1 MARAKFI
8 GLQYPLTKTP
18 RGSFAQ
24 KTDVDQIKADILQL
38 LLTNPG
44 ERVML
49 PNFGTPL
56 RKLFFEPNDAM
67 LENDARKMIG
77 DALSQW
83 EPRVEITN
91 IIVTSKIPDA
101 LLHPDDPREDIEHIL
116 FIKIEFVDPKDITE
130 IQELVLE
137 IPLGGA

>member
-8 GLQYPLTKTP
+8 GLQYPLVKTP
-18 RGSFAQ
+18 RGTFAQ
-24 KTDVDQIKADILQL
+24 KTNVDQIKADMLQL

-49 PNFGTPL
+49 PKFGTPL
-56 RKLFFEPNDAM
+56 RQLFFEPNDAM
-67 LENDARKMIG
+67 LEDNAKRMIG
-77 DALSQW
+77 DSLNKW

-91 IIVTSKIPDA
+91 IMVTSSIPDQF
-101 LLHPDDPREDIEHIL
+101 LNPDDPREDKEHIL
-116 FIKIEFVDPKDITE
+116 FIKIEFVDPQDISD
-130 IQELVLE
+130 IQALELQ

>member
-8 GLQYPLTKTP
+8 GLQYPLMKTP
-18 RGSFAQ
+18 RGTFAQ
-24 KTDVDQIKADILQL
+24 KTDVDQIKADMLQL

-67 LENDARKMIG
+67 LEDTARRMIG

-83 EPRVEITN
+83 EPRVEVTN
-91 IIVTSKIPDA
+91 IIVTSNIPDA
-101 LLHPDDPREDIEHIL
+101 LLHPDDPREDTEHIL

>member
-8 GLQYPLTKTP
+8 GLQYPLVKTP
-18 RGSFAQ
+18 RGTFAQ
-24 KTDVDQIKADILQL
+24 KTNVDQIKADMLQL

-49 PNFGTPL
+49 PKFGTPL
-56 RKLFFEPNDAM
+56 RQLFFEPNDAM
-67 LENDARKMIG
+67 LEDNARRMIG
-77 DALSQW
+77 DSLNKW

-91 IIVTSKIPDA
+91 IMVTSSIPDQF
-101 LLHPDDPREDIEHIL
+101 LNPDDPREDKEHIL
-116 FIKIEFVDPKDITE
+116 FIKIEFVDPQDISD
-130 IQELVLE
+130 IQALELQ